1 MPRSEHSCASRGKET
16 TSLDAR
22 RTSSRSV
29 KRKAWT
35 SSGGAPATSEQPRRL
50 TTPSTD
56 SSASQHRAASAGV
69 LSPPDMVWPANTLA
83 QVECRPF
90 LSLKLFICQGC
101 FPNICSLGQPC
112 IAKSGFKSLIISYP
126 SRLPCYSAVTGILCR
141 HRAMCWA
148 VQ

>member
-1 MPRSEHSCASRGKET
+1 MTGSDQACASRGKET

-35 SSGGAPATSEQPRRL
+35 SSTGAPATSEQPRRL

-56 SSASQHRAASAGV
+56 SSASQHRALSSGV

-83 QVECRPF
+83 QVHCRPT
-90 LSLKLFICQGC
+90 
-101 FPNICSLGQPC
+101 
-112 IAKSGFKSLIISYP
+112 
-126 SRLPCYSAVTGILCR
+126 YS
-141 HRAMCWA
+141 
-148 VQ
+148 